1 MNLLSAKKMTYA
13 VNTVILFLVF
23 GLMGFFRLLDA
34 SFLVWFSI
42 PTAGIYLFG
51 YYLIA
56 KEKLHVYVWM
66 VYVWLTLYMGITTL
80 FLGYGYGFH
89 LYCFSMIPITFVTE
103 YVAYKL
109 ERRSLRA
116 LHFSICIG
124 LFYLICTGYVAYFG
138 PIYQRDQA
146 MAAIFW
152 ITNALIVFGFLIFYV
167 NYLIKMVISSEE
179 KLREMAQ
186 VDRLTKLYN
195 RHYLTGRLDD
205 LRDNG
210 TEGFLAMADVDDF
223 KKINDSYG
231 HAAGDEVLRTIA
243 EKMRET
249 CAGCVI
255 ARWGGEEFLI
265 FSENGDNAV
274 EIMENLRKR
283 IEQDPVIWENATIP
297 VTITVGVCKR
307 QEGQNVDAWIQDAD
321 KKLYYGK
328 NNGKNVVIH

>member
-1 MNLLSAKKMTYA
+1 MNLLSTKKMTYA

-103 YVAYKL
+103 YMAYKL
-109 ERRSLRA
+109 GRKSLRA
-116 LHFSICIG
+116 LHVSLCVG
-124 LFYLICTGYVAYFG
+124 LFYLICTGYVAYAG
-138 PIYQRDQA
+138 PIYEKEQEL
-146 MAAIFW
+146 AALFW
-152 ITNALIVFGFLIFYV
+152 ISNAVIVFGFLIFYT
-167 NYLIKMVISSEE
+167 NYLIKMIISSEE

-195 RHYLTGRLDD
+195 RHYMTGRLDGP
-205 LRDNG
+205 RVTG
-210 TEGFLAMADVDDF
+210 TDGFIAMADIDNF
-223 KKINDSYG
+223 KKINDQYG
-231 HAAGDEVLRTIA
+231 HAAGDEVLMTIS
-243 EKMRET
+243 EIMKST
-249 CAGCVI
+249 CKDCDV
-255 ARWGGEEFLI
+255 ARWGGEEFLVY
-265 FSENGDNAV
+265 SEKGEGV
-274 EIMENLRKR
+274 ELMESVRKK
-283 IEQDPVIWENATIP
+283 IESNPVIWEKEQIP
-297 VTITVGVCKR
+297 VTITIGVSKR
-307 QEGQNVDAWIQDAD
+307 AEGQNVDAWIQDAD